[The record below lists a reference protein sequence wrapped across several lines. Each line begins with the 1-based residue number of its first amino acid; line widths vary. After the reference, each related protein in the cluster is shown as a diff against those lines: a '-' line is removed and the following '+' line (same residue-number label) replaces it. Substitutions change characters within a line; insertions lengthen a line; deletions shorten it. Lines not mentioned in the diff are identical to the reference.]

1 MVILF
6 TLKIKKMKRLH
17 IFLLGLTAVFFNACS
32 PYEDRVKPADPAG
45 IQLDFSVMQT
55 PGYDNQVTLESKTK
69 GVIPFWDYG
78 FGVTKET
85 KAVVILPFA
94 GDFYI
99 KYSAYG
105 TGGPKT
111 DSVKVKISEND
122 PKFFSSKL
130 YDLLS
135 NSAAGKTWVWAV
147 DVPTGYCFGNGP
159 GDADKPAWYTVGA
172 AGLKTQGV
180 IDDEMKFDLN
190 GNAHFAITH
199 KGVTSS
205 GFFSLDTLTKKIKIN
220 GADISWGNNVAYNI
234 VKLNENELTLVQQGD
249 GWRNIWMFKRKGF
262 IF

>member
-1 MVILF
+1 
-6 TLKIKKMKRLH
+6 MKRLH
-17 IFLLGLTAVFFNACS
+17 ILFAGIAVFFFNACT
-32 PYEDRVKPADPAG
+32 PYEDKITPADPAG
-45 IQLDFSVMQT
+45 IQLDFSVTQT

-69 GVIPFWDYG
+69 NVIPFWDYG

-99 KYSAYG
+99 KYAAYG
-105 TGGPKT
+105 SGGPKT
-111 DSVKVKISEND
+111 DSVKVKVSKND
-122 PKFFSSKL
+122 PAFFASPL

-135 NSAAGKTWVWAV
+135 NGPAGKTWVWAV

-159 GDADKPAWYTVGA
+159 GDADKPAWWTVGT
-172 AGLKTQGV
+172 AGLKDKGV

-199 KGVTSS
+199 KGLTTMGS
-205 GFFSLDTLTKKIKIN
+205 FSLDTLNKKIKIN
-220 GADISWGNNVAYNI
+220 GADISWGNNVTYNI
-234 VKLNENELTLVQQGD
+234 VKLNANEMTLVQQGD

-262 IF
+262 VF